1 MSLGTHKIAAQR
13 NTPEQERARAEE
25 TIRGMSTRAALVE
38 FADRLSRHPHLADL
52 IDVCL
57 DRCIDEHLINS
68 NAYKL
73 RPPLAEDIERVD
85 LHRAW
90 LRAVAISNQCNLST
104 LNSVKERGYLKAM
117 LRQIAK
123 SEDIGTAGF
132 ARLKKSNALQY
143 SAEYLLRKHY
153 SDMLSAEQ
161 IEKIDELLK
170 DNGIET

>member
-1 MSLGTHKIAAQR
+1 MAREPNKPDAEKQQQLT
-13 NTPEQERARAEE
+13 ERQRAEE
-25 TIRGMSTRAALVE
+25 TIRGMSTRVALAE
-38 FADRLSRHPHLADL
+38 FAARLSRHPHLADL

-73 RPPLAEDIERVD
+73 RPPLAEDVERVD

-90 LRAVAISNQCNLST
+90 LRAVAISNKCNLST

-117 LRQIAK
+117 LRQIEK
-123 SEDIGTAGF
+123 LEDIGTGGF